1 VGLWAI
7 GEALARS
14 ARKGIIQRGHGVASS
29 ARGSSGC
36 SSWWFRDACRHPSKL
51 QMPWHHCAT
60 PAPPPALLPPQSCA
74 GTNAPLGTTT
84 LYCFPA
90 LPIDVLR
97 ALSCF
102 AKIRIAQEYRAF
114 LKRYFDK
121 KNFDDCFFV
130 YDRLMAH
137 PVFFVFF
144 IFVVSSVVLCFGWGG
159 CCGFPSAGPRSR
171 PVLNFPG
178 ALT

>member
-1 VGLWAI
+1 MGLLAARAAAVGAAHGGSVMLADI
-7 GEALARS
+7 PVNYRCLGTIALH
-14 ARKGIIQRGHGVASS
+14 Q
-29 ARGSSGC
+29 
-36 SSWWFRDACRHPSKL
+36 P
-51 QMPWHHCAT
+51 
-60 PAPPPALLPPQSCA
+60 PPPALLPPQSCA